1 MRMFENRRG
10 TLPHYRIDA
19 TCVSGTQ
26 LHRVQNAIIGIQL
39 MRAVGFRARFA
50 LPEQETDDNYTWT
63 WKKEKKR
70 REKEEEEEEEK
81 REKERKEG
89 RKILP

>member
-1 MRMFENRRG
+1 MKIEEE
-10 TLPHYRIDA
+10 LPHYRIDA

-39 MRAVGFRARFA
+39 MRAVGFRARFV

-63 WKKEKKR
+63 EEGKERKR
-70 REKEEEEEEEK
+70 K
-81 REKERKEG
+81 EKERKKKRERKEE
-89 RKILP
+89 RKIFP